1 MALLSTSY
9 IFSWSR
15 WNATRDFREIVLQF
29 KEAHGC
35 IAKEVTESR
44 LLFDYYSNIVF
55 KLKLI
60 TEKILI
66 IFFFQRTNLTL
77 LVTPSRTMRIRCTE
91 VSSEFSD
98 LPLEDQDTK
107 VKRK

>member
-35 IAKEVTESR
+35 IAKEVTGSR
-44 LLFDYYSNIVF
+44 LLFDYCSNIVF

-60 TEKILI
+60 TYI
-66 IFFFQRTNLTL
+66 FFQRTNLTL

>member
-35 IAKEVTESR
+35 IAKE
-44 LLFDYYSNIVF
+44 
-55 KLKLI
+55 
-60 TEKILI
+60 
-66 IFFFQRTNLTL
+66 RTNVML

-107 VKRK
+107 VKKKNDDYLENNCHFQF